1 MYASEKYMLDVIKIE
16 CKKFLTANINDDNAC
31 MVLQTAH
38 NFELADLQNDA
49 LQFIFL
55 HGKSC
60 LESTSFV
67 GLSSGCVKLIIESE
81 KLLSTEEI
89 VYQNII
95 QWAEQQCRKEQSVT
109 ANKQQH
115 VTSNDEQHVTA
126 NEEQHVTAND
136 KQLRKVL
143 GDLIYLIRFPIM
155 EPKYFTS
162 EVSTKNVLTAYEKI
176 EIFQSFHDKPIDTF
190 PSIVRFSKSMVWRC
204 LADVKR
210 VSWNHLGADDCLNFT
225 TSCDCYIF
233 GIIVF
238 GTRQCSGQHDVNI
251 NILNDSTPLG
261 STSTKLNSVP
271 GKISYPIDLT
281 EPLRILKNIT
291 YTIQLNIKG
300 NTCFSG
306 TDYQTVVR
314 IDDDACV
321 TFTDSASSPNSTN
334 STQGQIPGI
343 ILSRSYFR

>member
-1 MYASEKYMLDVIKIE
+1 MLDVIKIE
-16 CKKFLTANINDDNAC
+16 CKKFLTTHINDDNAC
-31 MVLQTAH
+31 MVLQSAH

-60 LESTSFV
+60 LESTSFF

-81 KLLSTEEI
+81 KLICKEEI
-89 VYQNII
+89 VYQKII
-95 QWAEQQCRKEQSVT
+95 QWAEQQCSKEQNVT

-115 VTSNDEQHVTA
+115 VTCNDEQHVPA

-136 KQLRKVL
+136 KQLWKVL

-155 EPKYFTS
+155 EPKYFTN
-162 EVSTKNVLTAYEKI
+162 EVSTKNVLTADEKI

-190 PSIVRFSKSMVWRC
+190 PSIVRFSNSKQEVWRC
-204 LADVKR
+204 LADVESG
-210 VSWNHLGADDCLNFT
+210 SWNHHGKDDCLNFT
-225 TSCDCYIF
+225 TSCDCYIY

-238 GTRQCSGQHDVNI
+238 GSQQCSGQHDVNI

-321 TFTDSASSPNSTN
+321 TFTDSASSTNGTN
-334 STQGQIPGI
+334 STDGQIPGI
-343 ILSRSYFR
+343 ILSRGYFR